1 MSIGTAIRQNRQR
14 AGRTQ
19 RQLAE
24 GAGMAVAHLS
34 RLENDRGTP
43 TLRTMH
49 RLAAALGV
57 TVAALLERE
66 MPLEPPD
73 RCPVS
78 LSGRCILDEAA
89 QRPRR
94 RSGGPESYGPEDLE
108 TLRLCNLLLQSG
120 DKQAVRAL
128 IMVING
134 LLAARPDQRG
144 QDSNGSSTTC
154 RPTIGSGT
162 TQPASS
168 TENSR
173 RSRFA

>member
-1 MSIGTAIRQNRQR
+1 MSIGTAIRHNRQR

-24 GAGMAVAHLS
+24 EAGVAVAHLS

-57 TVAALLERE
+57 TASALLERE
-66 MPLEPPD
+66 ITLEPPD

-78 LSGRCILDEAA
+78 LSGRCILDEPA
-89 QRPRR
+89 QRRGRR
-94 RSGGPESYGPEDLE
+94 DGGSESFSPEDLKA
-108 TLRLCNLLLQSG
+108 LRLCNLLLQSG

-128 IMVING
+128 ITVVNG
-134 LLAARPDQRG
+134 LLAAKTSKGRP
-144 QDSNGSSTTC
+144 
-154 RPTIGSGT
+154 
-162 TQPASS
+162 
-168 TENSR
+168 
-173 RSRFA
+173 